1 MGTTKLTRFV
11 RSIPKRSVFAFSVVA
26 VLFTA
31 VVLLADPPADGRL
44 KVLTMGLGSGRV
56 TSSPAGINCT
66 DTCEAVFPN
75 SPDVVVTASPDPG
88 STFLGWNTDPDAE
101 PLITPDCTG
110 TTNPC
115 TLTMNAHRAVRPVFG
130 LATPPTPI
138 TVFDT
143 TTGAPSTTT
152 FGPGVFLAQNHTIRP
167 EDLDT
172 YVRAHTDL
180 TPARFIAALPSEF
193 KLNWILMSR
202 SESLQTG
209 TAQSPRILLPSAD
222 GRFVFT
228 IGMRQHSSYP
238 GAHPNA
244 IEYMQ
249 WDAVQKNFRFH
260 EVILADIPMMDTD
273 GDGIGVIDPRP
284 RAVRIDDDKC
294 PKCHSTRNVLN
305 PGSTAGTDG
314 NPPRSIPAKNKPNW
328 DAYDSWAGMM
338 SFNRDRI
345 YQGSIEAAAFRK
357 FFNPWTWSTNV
368 AVRQIIEQLKLQPPD
383 TTTPHRITRYSGGP
397 DDGHIRFAFDPALPS
412 PAVSPEPAPSS
423 SGTGDNAPINTSYSF
438 DRRAGTGAGTSVTR
452 GGSFLTLQHS
462 AIVPNDEGRGVHFFD
477 LLTGFGTPV
486 PGDTA
491 TSNLNA
497 QRVADEL
504 INHHFATGSVPIEV
518 RPVAL
523 AIAKGCLN
531 ISGTTVTSSPAHSIH
546 LTFFNDRNAM
556 TVDQVLID
564 TRKRAESLPLRKADL
579 QRFNLHR
586 TGTGSNS
593 DPYTTG
599 ADPAGGLMQEY
610 ASPAPGATPDFGRLR
625 QDIFRR
631 PTRPLPC
638 TNVLFCPDNTVMSGI
653 YVDREDHDPNSQK
666 VALYRYF
673 LEPLGVSV
681 DKWSTAVRGR
691 SRTYTFADVFGTF
704 ENTLIKLLQEDLG
717 PPTATRPVTH
727 PIAGLSSFACS
738 DLVPFLGTTLSSS
751 ALRPGG
757 VEPLPKYTDIQ
768 RIFNKS
774 CIECH
779 GGLDYPP
786 YERFGGGSFDLSE
799 DERAPAGQDRLERSY
814 GFAAPFMTSNPN
826 DSFIYDRITDYQA
839 LTHPYDPAA
848 ANENCP
854 SGLMPCA
861 GPPLS
866 RVDIETIRRWI
877 AGSQPNTR
885 GDPHIETVDGV
896 PYDFQSAG
904 EFVLLRGQG
913 LEIQS
918 RQSAIATDGPL
929 GPNGHTGLSSCV
941 SLNSAAAVRVGPH
954 RITYQPDLNGK
965 PNPEGLQLRIDGNL
979 VRVSAEGILLESGG
993 RIIQTTAPG
1002 GIQIEAPGGTVVVI
1016 TPGWW
1021 DHYQVW
1027 YLNIDT
1033 RTVRATEGVMGAIA
1047 PGSWLPALPDGSSL
1061 GPRPRDLHQRYL
1073 DLYDRFENAWRVTD
1087 STTLFDYAPGTTT
1100 ATFTIANWPEEAP
1113 QRCVVPPPLP
1123 GGPVARAPL
1132 KALTVEVAQQHCRG
1146 IVADNARANCIQ
1158 DVMVTGESK
1167 FAETYLRGEQIERN
1181 GRPDAPELVFP
1192 DRFKTDLSTNVDFTW
1207 NKTSDKENEPLTYR
1221 HCVWEIK
1228 EPFTLKK
1235 CFVTSGQT
1243 SWWRGRV
1250 FYPLLILLIG
1260 LLLLAILI
1268 FFGMRRRPWVLGLVV
1283 ILIVVGVSLAFYLNR
1298 TSSVTLAKS
1307 VSGLQSGKAYYWK
1320 IIAEDGKG
1328 GTVESETRRFEIK

>member
-11 RSIPKRSVFAFSVVA
+11 RSIAKRTCCVFGVVV

-44 KVLTMGLGSGRV
+44 KVLTMGLGTGRV

-66 DTCEAVFPN
+66 NTCEAVFPS
-75 SPDVVVTASPDPG
+75 SPDVEVTASPDAG
-88 STFLGWNTDPDAE
+88 STFLGWDDADAE
-101 PLITPDCTG
+101 PMITPDCTG
-110 TTNPC
+110 VTNPC
-115 TLTMNAHRAVRPVFG
+115 RLTMNAHRTVRPVFG
-130 LATPPTPI
+130 LVTPPTPI
-138 TVFDT
+138 PVFDT
-143 TTGAPSTTT
+143 TTSAPSTRT
-152 FGPGVFLAQNHTIRP
+152 FGPGVVLAPNETIRP
-167 EDLDT
+167 EDLDA
-172 YVRAHTDL
+172 YVRARTDL
-180 TPARFIAALPSEF
+180 TPARFVAALPSEF

-209 TAQSPRILLPSAD
+209 TALSPRILLPSAD

-244 IEYMQ
+244 IEFMQ
-249 WDAVQKNFRFH
+249 WDANKKNFRFH
-260 EVILADIPMMDTD
+260 EVILVDIPVMDAD

-294 PKCHSTRNVLN
+294 PRCHSTRNVLN

-314 NPPRSIPAKNKPNW
+314 ITPRSIPAKNKPNW

-357 FFNPWTWSTNV
+357 ILNPWTWSTNA
-368 AVRQIIEQLKLQPPD
+368 AVRQIIEQLRLQPAG
-383 TTTPHRITRYSGGP
+383 TTAAHRITRYSGGP

-412 PAVSPEPAPSS
+412 PPVSAEPAPSS
-423 SGTGDNAPINTSYSF
+423 SGMGDEATINTSYLF
-438 DRRAGTGAGTSVTR
+438 DRRAGMAGAETPVIR
-452 GGSFLTLQHS
+452 GGSFITLQHS
-462 AIVPNDEGRGVHFFD
+462 AIAPNDEGRGVHFFD
-477 LLTGFGTPV
+477 LLAGFGSPV

-497 QRVADEL
+497 QRVADEV

-518 RPVAL
+518 RPITL
-523 AIAKGCLN
+523 AIAKGCLS

-546 LTFFNDRNAM
+546 LPFFNDRNGM
-556 TVDQVLID
+556 TIDQVLID
-564 TRKRAESLPLRKADL
+564 TRKRAESLPLRKAGI

-586 TGTGSNS
+586 TGTGADS

-599 ADPAGGLMQEY
+599 SDPVGGLMQEY
-610 ASPAPGATPDFGRLR
+610 ASPLPGATPDFARLR

-631 PTRPLPC
+631 PTRPRPC
-638 TNVLFCPDNTVMSGI
+638 PVLLCPDNTVMGGF
-653 YVDREDHDPNSQK
+653 YVDREFHDDNGPK

-681 DKWSTAVRGR
+681 DKWSTGVRGR
-691 SRTYTFADVFGTF
+691 SRTYTFADVFDTF
-704 ENTLIKLLQEDLG
+704 ENTLIGEIEGDLG
-717 PPTATRPVTH
+717 PPTMRRPVTH
-727 PIAGLSSFACS
+727 PISGLTSFGCS
-738 DLVPFLGTTLSSS
+738 DLIPFLNTTLSAS
-751 ALRPGG
+751 ALLPGG
-757 VEPLPKYTDIQ
+757 VDAIPRYTDIQ

-774 CIECH
+774 CVECH

-786 YERFGGGSFDLSE
+786 YERFGGGNFDLSE
-799 DERAPAGQDRLERSY
+799 NERPPAGQDRLDRSY
-814 GFAAPFMTSNPN
+814 GFAAPFITTDPTVSLV
-826 DSFIYDRITDYQA
+826 YDRITDYQT

-854 SGLMPCA
+854 FGLMPCG

-877 AGSQPNTR
+877 IGSEPNTR

-904 EFVLLRGQG
+904 EFILLKGQG
-913 LEIQS
+913 LEIQT
-918 RQSAIATDGPL
+918 RQTAIATDGPL
-929 GPNGHTGLSSCV
+929 GPNAHTGLSSCV
-941 SLNSAAAVRVGPH
+941 SLNTAAAVRVGPH
-954 RITYQPDLNGK
+954 RITYEPDVNGK

-979 VRVSAEGILLESGG
+979 VRMSAEGILLESGG

-1002 GIQIEAPGGTVVVI
+1002 GIQIEAPGGSVVVI

-1027 YLNIDT
+1027 YLNVDT
-1033 RTVRATEGVMGAIA
+1033 RTVRATDGVMGAIA

-1087 STTLFDYAPGTTT
+1087 STTLFDYAPGTST

-1123 GGPVARAPL
+1123 GGPVAKAPL
-1132 KALTVEVAQQHCRG
+1132 KALQLEVAQQHCRG

-1158 DVMVTGESK
+1158 DVMVTGEPK
-1167 FAETYLRGEQIERN
+1167 FAETYVRGEQIQRN
-1181 GRPDAPELVFP
+1181 GRPVAPELVFP
-1192 DRFKTDLSTNVDFTW
+1192 DRFKTDLSASVDFTW
-1207 NKTSDKENEPLTYR
+1207 NKSTDREGDLLTYR

-1228 EPFTLKK
+1228 EPFRLQK
-1235 CFVTSGQT
+1235 CIATSGQT
-1243 SWWRGRV
+1243 SWWRGRA
-1250 FYPLLILLIG
+1250 FYPLLIVLIG

-1268 FFGMRRRPWVLGLVV
+1268 FLGMRRRPWVLGFVV
-1283 ILIVVGVSLAFYLNR
+1283 ILIVVGVILAFYVNR
-1298 TSSVTLAKS
+1298 TRSVTLARS

-1320 IIAEDGKG
+1320 VIAEDGKG